1 MKEKLFLPQQTFVG
15 TTIRRWF
22 IAVLCVGVQLV
33 LLILLNKNQSTHPE
47 VTLAPVNGRPGICQV
62 LNVTPFTDAWTN
74 NVRVG
79 SVIYPKERPFPPG
92 HIQNC
97 QLESNIV
104 ATTEPGGHPFTIHAS
119 PQAMNPVDVFIA
131 GILALIFDTA
141 GIAIFFRSKD
151 RPTARVAFILFYVV
165 SLMCSLFGTFNLNV
179 HWASALFIN
188 LLILTTGLSTTFV
201 CLFPHP
207 LLNHTTRQGLR
218 WLPYVPLGVGI
229 VLMLLNLVPIW
240 AHTSLHMLLLL
251 LAFLY
256 NIVCVLIVIGILIW
270 GMRHMARTEQQLAR
284 MVTIGIIFLLVISSL
299 TIGIVPPMPFFHS
312 SLLHLVPVPLVI
324 LPIICDYA
332 IFHHQLLGATSL
344 LSRKVMRVF
353 LWALLSCAFIFPAI
367 IALRTFTSGD
377 STVQLE
383 WRDYLYA
390 GLMAFSLWLFPLVW
404 NKVRDAGDHV
414 FYHDF
419 YQYNDELR
427 QLSTALT
434 GLRGLDQ
441 ISAFILPRLEQL
453 LNANEVALFIRA
465 ISQDE
470 MRYVAEQSRDT
481 STWHIYRHSQERAA
495 FTDHRLRE
503 AADLALV
510 HFRKRSFEPLLL
522 DSMLLF
528 SLYDGELVTGF
539 LCLGPKQNYEPY
551 SRLDKSFLAS
561 LVAQLSVLEVNNR
574 YLTQAQADAQKLMAL
589 NHRVI
594 QAQEEERRHLA
605 LDLHDDVLQEAML
618 LVRQL
623 SDARTMDDVTRTLP
637 VAQAVVTDLRRTC
650 LALRPSLLE
659 ELGLAEAL
667 RWLGRQTE
675 KMGGNK
681 LQVIVYSLGPE
692 PERASNMSSMVE
704 LAFYRVAQEAL
715 ANVVKH
721 AHASRVMVRLRYSQ
735 QGKISLV
742 IADNGSGFRLGD
754 PRLESLGIVGM
765 HERMSAISG
774 SIVVRTQPGRGTA
787 VRATYKPGDLL
798 PEEHPRS
805 TILTVPQVENMT
817 ALAYNDRPTQEE
829 LAQ

>member
-1 MKEKLFLPQQTFVG
+1 MKERLFLPQRPH
-15 TTIRRWF
+15 TTTMIKRWLVV
-22 IAVLCVGVQLV
+22 ILSIGIQLG
-33 LLILLNKNQSTHPE
+33 LLVFLSTQQPEHPE
-47 VTLAPVNGRPGICQV
+47 VTLAPVNGQPDACQV

-74 NVRVG
+74 NVRAG
-79 SVIYPKERPFPPG
+79 SVIYPKEPPFSPGPG
-92 HIQNC
+92 HQQMC
-97 QLESNIV
+97 QLEGNII
-104 ATTEPGGHPFTIHAS
+104 ATTGPGGHPFTIHAA
-119 PQAMNPVDVFIA
+119 PQTLNPLDIFIA
-131 GILALIFDTA
+131 GMLALIFDIA
-141 GIAIFFRSKD
+141 GMAIFFRSQD

-165 SLMCSLFGTFNLNV
+165 SLMCSLFGTFSLNV

-207 LLNHTTRQGLR
+207 MVNHTTRKGRR
-218 WLPYVPLGVGI
+218 WLPYLPLSVGV
-229 VLMLLNLVPIW
+229 VLLVLNLIPLW
-240 AHTSLHMLLLL
+240 EHAHMLFLFST
-251 LAFLY
+251 FLY
-256 NIVCVLIVIGILIW
+256 NIICVLIVIGILIW
-270 GMRHMARTEQQLAR
+270 GLRNMARTEQQLAR
-284 MVTIGIIFLLVISSL
+284 MVMIGVIFLLIISSLSIGII
-299 TIGIVPPMPFFHS
+299 PPMPFFHQ

-332 IFHHQLLGATSL
+332 IFRHQLLGTTSL

-367 IALRTFTSGD
+367 IALRTFASGD
-377 STVQLE
+377 SSAQLE

-390 GLMAFSLWLFPLVW
+390 GLMVVSLWLFPFVW

-465 ISQDE
+465 TSQDE
-470 MRYVAEQSRDT
+470 MRYVAEQSNDT
-481 STWHIYRHSQERAA
+481 SNWHIYRYAQKSPAYTDIQMKKAA
-495 FTDHRLRE
+495 N
-503 AADLALV
+503 AALM
-510 HFRKRSFEPLLL
+510 HFRQRSFEPLLL
-522 DSMLLF
+522 DNIILF
-528 SLYDGELVTGF
+528 SLYDGDLITGF

-551 SRLDKSFLAS
+551 SRQDKSFLAS

-594 QAQEEERRHLA
+594 QAQEEERHHLA

-623 SDARTMDDVTRTLP
+623 SDAKNIHALDTALPMARSIVTN
-637 VAQAVVTDLRRTC
+637 LRRTC

-667 RWLGRQTE
+667 RWLGRQNE
-675 KMGGNK
+675 LVGGK
-681 LQVIVYSLGPE
+681 QLHVIVYSLGQE
-692 PERASNMSSMVE
+692 PARMDGASSMVE

-721 AHASRVMVRLRYSQ
+721 AHATKVVVRLRYSVH
-735 QGKISLV
+735 GEISLV
-742 IADNGSGFRLGD
+742 IADNGHGFRLGD

-765 HERMSAISG
+765 HERMAAIGG
-774 SIVVRTQPGRGTA
+774 SITVRTEPGRGTA
-787 VRATYKPGDLL
+787 IRATYTPERALAETTLLTNLPG
-798 PEEHPRS
+798 
-805 TILTVPQVENMT
+805 PQVEVIP
-817 ALAYNDRPTQEE
+817 APYNESKPIKEE
-829 LAQ
+829 LVK